1 MKIAI
6 ITGATSGMGRRMA
19 IEIDDN
25 IPNIQE
31 FWLIGRRKDRLKE
44 LSAEL
49 HRPCRLL
56 DEDLQSLDALD
67 RFNKILNFEQPE
79 IVFLVNAAGYGK
91 IGNVNKLSLNDQLG
105 MVDLNIRV
113 LTGLCKLCLPYM
125 SRHSRIINFASS
137 AAFLPQPAFAV
148 YAASK
153 SYVLSLSRSLN
164 AELNGSGCYVTAVCP
179 GPVRTEFFGVAETTG
194 QIPIYKYLFM
204 ADPINVCHK
213 ALQDSIIKSDISV
226 YGFSMKLFRIL
237 TKILP
242 VKLILDIMSLY
253 NKMAP
258 KSDNSGV
265 GSVWDKH
272 IQKHL
277 KPKSKA

>member
-1 MKIAI
+1 MKVAI

-19 IEIDDN
+19 IEIDNN

-31 FWLIGRRKDRLKE
+31 FWLVGRRKDRLEE
-44 LSAEL
+44 LSDEL
-49 HRPCRLL
+49 RRPCRLL
-56 DEDLQSLDALD
+56 DENLQSIDALD
-67 RFNKILNFEQPE
+67 RFDRILKFEQPE

-91 IGNVNKLSLNDQLG
+91 IGNISALSLEDQLG

-125 SRHSRIINFASS
+125 SKHSRIINFASS
-137 AAFLPQPAFAV
+137 AAFLPQPSFAV

-164 AELNGSGCYVTAVCP
+164 AELKGSGCYVTAVCP
-179 GPVRTEFFGVAETTG
+179 GPVKTEFFDVAETTG

-204 ADPINVCHK
+204 ADPEDVCHK
-213 ALQDSIIKSDISV
+213 ALQDSIMKSDMSV
-226 YGFSMKLFRIL
+226 YGTSMNLFLIL

-242 VKLILDIMSLY
+242 VKLILDIMGLY

-258 KSDNSGV
+258 KTDNSGA
-265 GSVWDKH
+265 GSAWDKRNH
-272 IQKHL
+272 I
-277 KPKSKA
+277 PS